1 MAADHGVLS
10 GFKTRLIGTKEQ
22 IAERIMLL
30 KALGASILL
39 TAFLHYEE
47 EIEQFGREVIP
58 LVRDLEKQG
67 RGKDEAYEV
76 EQTGH
81 IYSEAQAEDSNQ
93 ASVYAKH
100 GWSKK

>member
-1 MAADHGVLS
+1 
-10 GFKTRLIGTKEQ
+10 
-22 IAERIMLL
+22 MLL

-47 EIEQFGREVIP
+47 EIELFGREVIP
-58 LVRDLEKQG
+58 LVRKLELEG
-67 RGKDEAYEV
+67 RGKDEAYEI

-81 IYSEAQAEDSNQ
+81 IYSEASAEDSNQ
-93 ASVYAKH
+93 AAVYAKH